1 MVAAKGQSMSH
12 WTAAERVWSAAAT
25 VALVVGERALGTS
38 GTTAVSECG
47 AAAGETNHRGLVLRG
62 GEPGARV
69 LDNGGLE
76 ILEDMIV
83 VVDGQTRATWPI
95 RSKSDANIL
104 PESIDQCKDYSAFAV
119 LLGSLNVDQPDGGD
133 GSDLGSGVS
142 ARDKMSRS
150 LAVSKVVLNAKEIE
164 FDGLAKDGAI
174 SIYATRQARPRHD
187 QAASTIAQALNVT
200 GPLTTGILRAC
211 IDYVGVKAPLFSL
224 TRLHG
229 AGPSMGVELGSTG
242 EMARFGTGMHEAHLT
257 RPCASFRMPKDM
269 VLISIGNQ
277 DIKRE
282 FAEGARI
289 LQELVSM

>member
-1 MVAAKGQSMSH
+1 MA
-12 WTAAERVWSAAAT
+12 
-25 VALVVGERALGTS
+25 RANDVK
-38 GTTAVSECG
+38 A
-47 AAAGETNHRGLVLRG
+47 
-62 GEPGARV
+62 
-69 LDNGGLE
+69 
-76 ILEDMIV
+76 
-83 VVDGQTRATWPI
+83 I
-95 RSKSDANIL
+95 R
-104 PESIDQCKDYSAFAV
+104 
-119 LLGSLNVDQPDGGD
+119 
-133 GSDLGSGVS
+133 
-142 ARDKMSRS
+142 
-150 LAVSKVVLNAKEIE
+150 
-164 FDGLAKDGAI
+164 
-174 SIYATRQARPRHD
+174 
-187 QAASTIAQALNVT
+187 
-200 GPLTTGILRAC
+200 GILRAC